1 VKRHFAR
8 RRWRIARPEATS
20 APAVLLALVL
30 ACAVLITLDHGSAA
44 PFAPVRR
51 TLGEAFGPAQRVTMG
66 ALRPI
71 RAVPDWFTSQQT
83 LRHDVARLESENADL
98 RGELETVDYD
108 RLRLDEFDRLTQAAD
123 TAGRAL
129 VPARVIGMGPM
140 QSFSRTVIIDAGSRA
155 GLRPDLT
162 VVNADG
168 LVGRVIGVT
177 RTTATVLLII
187 DPDSVVG
194 ARVGQDLEV
203 GFLTGH
209 GVIDERGALD
219 LELVDGALV
228 PHRDDV
234 IVTWGGSS
242 SSPYVSGIPIG
253 RVTKVFASVRQ
264 SSQRAVIVPFA
275 DFSSLDLVGVV
286 VASGTRSDRA
296 VIEADGSL
304 R

>member
-1 VKRHFAR
+1 
-8 RRWRIARPEATS
+8 
-20 APAVLLALVL
+20 
-30 ACAVLITLDHGSAA
+30 
-44 PFAPVRR
+44 
-51 TLGEAFGPAQRVTMG
+51 
-66 ALRPI
+66 
-71 RAVPDWFTSQQT
+71 
-83 LRHDVARLESENADL
+83 
-98 RGELETVDYD
+98 
-108 RLRLDEFDRLTQAAD
+108 
-123 TAGRAL
+123 
-129 VPARVIGMGPM
+129 
-140 QSFSRTVIIDAGSRA
+140 
-155 GLRPDLT
+155 
-162 VVNADG
+162 
-168 LVGRVIGVT
+168 VIGVT

>member
-1 VKRHFAR
+1 MIRPFSP
-8 RRWRIARPEATS
+8 RRWRISRPTGAS
-20 APAVLLALVL
+20 APAVLIALVL
-30 ACAVLITLDHGSAA
+30 ACAVLIAVDHGSAS
-44 PFAPVRR
+44 PLAPVRR
-51 TLGEAFGPAQRVTMG
+51 TLGEAFGPAQEVTTS
-66 ALRPI
+66 AIRPI
-71 RAVPDWFTSQQT
+71 RAVPEWFRSQQN
-83 LRHDVARLESENADL
+83 LHNDVARLESENADL

-129 VPARVIGMGPM
+129 VPARVIAMGPM
-140 QSFSRTVIIDAGSRA
+140 QSFSRTVIIDAGSGA

-168 LVGRVIGVT
+168 LVGRVIDVR

-187 DPDSVVG
+187 DPESVVG

-219 LELVDGALV
+219 LELVDGAVV

-253 RVTKVFASVRQ
+253 RVTQVFASVRQ

-296 VIEADGSL
+296 LIEADGSL